1 MRKEPVVFL
10 LFAAFVGW
18 QFKGMLADSGG
29 RRGSP
34 RITPKEY
41 ESQRVPDVDVALA
54 DRARAVTLDRDLFSP
69 PSPTSPLPPLA
80 VSLPPLEPLTALAP
94 PTGWGPVPAHYGDHL
109 RRPERPAWASD
120 RPGLFDGVGG
130 GAADLAG
137 PSGADLEGPVGI
149 GAEGL
154 SDDPEA
160 RAAQIAGL
168 KEQFDWIYTNKFE
181 FGRILNE
188 NRYELPG
195 MEDPEL
201 VFLPVNVVTGAPLYR
216 SPITYEPGRV
226 DEFGLV
232 DNALTEVEVG
242 LARFGDPLQPGE
254 FEAALQFA
262 DGCLLKRNE
271 TPRALEVAETLYQRA
286 QQINLQ
292 DDARPRLGLA
302 TCYQLGFRFEDA
314 YDTYRDLLTSGHDTN
329 ASIHARLGV
338 LLQQLRMKDA
348 AEASFREGLR
358 VERTNWEA
366 RFRYGRF
373 LVAEGRVEEA
383 LEHLQEA
390 VRREPKAPEERA
402 MRVRIRLAHAGALL
416 GAGRMDEAVAAFGTA
431 ISADVAD
438 EVGLQAVAA
447 AGTLSATRFT
457 AAGEAMLGAGIP
469 DDGGAPVE
477 GGFDV
482 LLAAGL
488 FAMDA
493 GEPALAAETLGLAL
507 DADPFRRHEALRA
520 MSRLAEVTG
529 NPEEAVTFADDA
541 LRAAPGDPWTLY
553 QRGRLY
559 EQAGD
564 EAEARAAYRAALDV
578 ELDLVPAL
586 ERMGALLQAG
596 GDHVGAERY
605 FERALTVETGSA
617 SLWSRRGW
625 NALQVGDL
633 ARAEICF
640 SEARRISPSLAS
652 ARAGVAWW
660 HYASG
665 DSAESITLFSEIVD
679 DRRSAGDGDAVSA
692 YAAAQ
697 AARITDHESKEV
709 WTDRFDRASGRVGNG
724 WILDQGFGPL
734 VDLRDEGVAIS
745 GQNDRGGR
753 TRAFRS
759 LPPDRFLAFS
769 CVLTVG
775 EEAKGTRAGVFIS
788 AERTR
793 PGGEAQVTAEVV
805 ISRNRDGFLEARVQK
820 SPTDEEAR
828 FKQVVGPQWPIGEPI
843 RVEIERVGDD
853 LDATFTIYIDGE
865 PVATNLECD
874 RLTSSRQPI
883 HFGAFVGGE
892 AGRRADLFMDDV
904 RVVRRR

>member
-10 LFAAFVGW
+10 IFAAFVGW
-18 QFKGMLADSGG
+18 KFNVMLMDSDSG
-29 RRGSP
+29 RRSA
-34 RITPKEY
+34 RVQPKDY
-41 ESQRVPDVDVALA
+41 VSLQVPDVDLALA
-54 DRARAVTLDRDLFSP
+54 DRGRTLAMDRDLFSP
-69 PSPTSPLPPLA
+69 PSPTSSLPPLG
-80 VSLPPLEPLTALAP
+80 VLLPPLEPMTALAP
-94 PTGWGPVPAHYGDHL
+94 PTGWGPDPALYGEFL
-109 RRPERPAWASD
+109 RRPERRAD
-120 RPGLFDGVGG
+120 TTVLPGLFDSVEAA
-130 GAADLAG
+130 GAGDNVEDASSGELAT
-137 PSGADLEGPVGI
+137 
-149 GAEGL
+149 GL

-168 KEQFDWIYTNKFE
+168 KREFDWIYTNKFE
-181 FGRILNE
+181 FGRLLNE
-188 NRYELPG
+188 NRYELPDL
-195 MEDPEL
+195 EDPEL
-201 VFLPVNVVTGAPLYR
+201 IFLPVNPATGAPIYR
-216 SPITYEPGRV
+216 TPITYVPGRV

-242 LARFGDPLQPGE
+242 LVQFSDPLQPGE

-286 QQINLQ
+286 QAINLQ

-302 TCYQLGFRFEDA
+302 TCFQLGFRFEDA
-314 YDTYRDLLTSGHDTN
+314 YETYKSLLESGHDTN

-338 LLQQLRMKDA
+338 LLAQLRMKDD

-366 RFRYGRF
+366 RYWYGRF
-373 LVAEGRVEEA
+373 LVREGRTTEA

-390 VRREPKAPEERA
+390 VRREPKGSEERG

-416 GAGRMDEAVAAFGTA
+416 GAGKMDESVTAFGTA
-431 ISADVAD
+431 LSADVAD

-447 AGTLSATRFT
+447 AGSLSAMRF
-457 AAGEAMLGAGIP
+457 AGDASSLAGAGFGG
-469 DDGGAPVE
+469 DDAAPVE

-493 GEPALAAETLGLAL
+493 GEFEVASQTLGLAL
-507 DADPFRRHEALRA
+507 DADPFRRFEALRA
-520 MSRLAEVTG
+520 MSRLAEITG
-529 NPEEAVTFADDA
+529 NREEAVTFADEA
-541 LRAAPGDPWTLY
+541 LRAAPGDPWTLF

-559 EQAGD
+559 EQDGD
-564 EAEARAAYRAALDV
+564 DFEARAAYRAALDV

-586 ERMGALLQAG
+586 ERMAALLQAS
-596 GDHVGAERY
+596 GDHAGAERY

-617 SLWSRRGW
+617 VLWSRRGW
-625 NALQVGDL
+625 NALQAGDL
-633 ARAEICF
+633 SRAEICF
-640 SEARRISPSLAS
+640 GEARRLSPALAS
-652 ARAGVAWW
+652 ARAGVAWSN
-660 HYASG
+660 YVAG
-665 DSAESITLFSEIVD
+665 DSAEAITLFSEIVD
-679 DRRSAGDGDAVSA
+679 DRRASGEEDAISV
-692 YAAAQ
+692 YANAQ
-697 AARITDHESKEV
+697 GTRIVDHESKEV
-709 WTDRFDRASGRVGNG
+709 WLDRFDRAPGRVGNG
-724 WILDQGFGPL
+724 WVLDQGFGPL
-734 VDLRDEGVAIS
+734 VDIREEGIAIE

-775 EEAKGTRAGVFIS
+775 EKAKGTRSGVFIS
-788 AERTR
+788 SERTR
-793 PGGEAQVTAEVV
+793 PGGDSQVTAEVV
-805 ISRNRDGFLEARVQK
+805 ICRNRDGLLEARVQK
-820 SPTDEEAR
+820 SPTDEEAS
-828 FKQVVGPQWPIGEPI
+828 FKQVVGPAWPIGQPI

-853 LDATFTIYIDGE
+853 LDATFNIYIDGE
-865 PVATNLECD
+865 PVATNVECD

-883 HFGAFVGGE
+883 NFGAFVGGE

>member
-10 LFAAFVGW
+10 LFAAFAGW

-29 RRGSP
+29 RRSSP
-34 RITPKEY
+34 RVTPKEY
-41 ESQRVPDVDVALA
+41 ESQLIPDVDVALT
-54 DRARAVTLDRDLFSP
+54 DRGRELSLDRDLFSP
-69 PSPTSPLPPLA
+69 PSPTAPLPPLA
-80 VSLPPLEPLTALAP
+80 VELPPLEPMSALAP
-94 PTGWGPVPAHYGDHL
+94 PTGWGPVASRYGDFL

-130 GAADLAG
+130 DPAGAA
-137 PSGADLEGPVGI
+137 SGSGEAFEGAVGL
-149 GAEGL
+149 GGGEL

-168 KEQFDWIYTNKFE
+168 KQQFDWIYTNKFE

-188 NRYELPG
+188 NRYELPDL
-195 MEDPEL
+195 EDPEL
-201 VFLPVNVVTGAPLYR
+201 IFLPVNVATGAPIFQ

-254 FEAALQFA
+254 FETALQFA

-271 TPRALEVAETLYQRA
+271 TARALEVAETLYRRA
-286 QQINLQ
+286 QAINLQ

-314 YDTYRDLLTSGHDTN
+314 YDTYRELLETGHDTN

-348 AEASFREGLR
+348 AEASFTEGLR
-358 VERTNWEA
+358 VERTNWEV
-366 RFRYGRF
+366 RYWYGRF
-373 LVAEGRVEEA
+373 LVQEGRVEEA

-416 GAGRMDEAVAAFGTA
+416 GAGRMEESVAAFGTA
-431 ISADVAD
+431 MSADVAD

-457 AAGEAMLGAGIP
+457 PAGQTMIGAGLP
-469 DDGGAPVE
+469 SAEGAPVE

-493 GEPALAAETLGLAL
+493 GEPTVAAETLGLAL

-529 NPEEAVTFADDA
+529 NPEEAVAFAEDA
-541 LRAAPGDPWTLY
+541 LRASPGDPWTLY

-559 EQAGD
+559 EQSGD

-586 ERMGALLQAG
+586 ERMGALLQAS

-605 FERALTVETGSA
+605 YERALSVETGSA
-617 SLWSRRGW
+617 TLWSRRGW
-625 NALQVGDL
+625 NALQIGDL
-633 ARAEICF
+633 SRAEICF
-640 SEARRISPSLAS
+640 SEARRLSPSLAS

-660 HYASG
+660 QYASG
-665 DSAESITLFSEIVD
+665 DSAEAITLFSEIVD
-679 DRRSAGDGDAVSA
+679 DRRAAGDGDAVSNF
-692 YAAAQ
+692 AAAQ
-697 AARITDHESKEV
+697 GARITDHESKEV
-709 WTDRFDRASGRVGNG
+709 WTDRFDRAAGRVGNG

-734 VDLRDEGVAIS
+734 VDLRDEAIAIA

-805 ISRNRDGFLEARVQK
+805 ISRNRDGLIEARVQK

-828 FKQVVGPQWPIGEPI
+828 FKQVVGPAWPVGQPI

-853 LDATFTIYIDGE
+853 LDATFNIYIDGE
-865 PVATNLECD
+865 PVATNVECD

-892 AGRRADLFMDDV
+892 AGRRADLSMDDV